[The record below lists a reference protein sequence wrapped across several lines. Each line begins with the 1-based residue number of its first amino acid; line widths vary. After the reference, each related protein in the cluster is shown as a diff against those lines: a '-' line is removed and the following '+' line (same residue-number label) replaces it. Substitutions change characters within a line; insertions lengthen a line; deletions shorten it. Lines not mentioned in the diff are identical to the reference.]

1 MHVSCF
7 FLMCFLLYNL
17 KESADFLE
25 KYAAPPLPF
34 FTVSLIESA
43 LENSLYRGITVKK
56 FGDLENETCQKDS
69 YLQCLQY
76 DPVSGKADTGNRTRV
91 EGSC

>member
-1 MHVSCF
+1 MVDAFSCAWEYLQI
-7 FLMCFLLYNL
+7 FL
-17 KESADFLE
+17 K

-34 FTVSLIESA
+34 FTVSLIESV
-43 LENSLYRGITVKK
+43 LEDSLYRGITVKK
-56 FGDLENETCQKDS
+56 CGDLENETCQKYP

-76 DPVSGKADTGNRTRV
+76 DPVSGEGDTGNRTRM